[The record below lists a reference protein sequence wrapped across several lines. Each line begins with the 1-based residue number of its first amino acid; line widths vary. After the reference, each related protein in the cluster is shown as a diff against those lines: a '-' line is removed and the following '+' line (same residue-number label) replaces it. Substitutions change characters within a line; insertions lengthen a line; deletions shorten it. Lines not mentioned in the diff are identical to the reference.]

1 MKMVV
6 VYDAD
11 NLEDLQNSILIMRK
25 LVNDFDRKYGTM
37 RGERRQFDKIQLIK
51 ILREWERVAKTK
63 PRSAGTHKDVAS
75 LKSVKDHVDE
85 IWENHVE
92 R

>member
-11 NLEDLQNSILIMRK
+11 NLEDLQNSIRIMRK

-51 ILREWERVAKTK
+51 ILREWEKVAKTK
-63 PRSAGTHKDVAS
+63 PKLADKDLTT
-75 LKSVKDHVDE
+75 LKSVKYHVDE
-85 IWENHVE
+85 LWENHVE

>member
-1 MKMVV
+1 MKMVL
-6 VYDAD
+6 VYDTE
-11 NLEDLQNSILIMRK
+11 NVEDLQNSIAIMRK

-37 RGERRQFDKIQLIK
+37 RGLDRRQFDKIQLIK

-63 PRSAGTHKDVAS
+63 PKLADKDLS
-75 LKSVKDHVDE
+75 TLKSVKYHVDE

>member
-6 VYDAD
+6 VYDTE
-11 NLEDLQNSILIMRK
+11 NLEDLQNAVRIMRK
-25 LVNDFDRKYGTM
+25 LVNDFDRKYGMM

-51 ILREWERVAKTK
+51 ILREWEKAAKTK
-63 PRSAGTHKDVAS
+63 PKLADKDLAT
-75 LKSVKDHVDE
+75 LKSVKYHVDE
-85 IWENHVE
+85 LWENHVE

>member
-1 MKMVV
+1 MKMVL
-6 VYDAD
+6 VYEDD
-11 NLEDLQNSILIMRK
+11 NLEDLQNSIRIMRK

-63 PRSAGTHKDVAS
+63 PKLADKDLS
-75 LKSVKDHVDE
+75 TLKSVKYHVDE
-85 IWENHVE
+85 LWENHVE

>member
-51 ILREWERVAKTK
+51 ILREWEKVAKTK
-63 PRSAGTHKDVAS
+63 PKLADKDLAT
-75 LKSVKDHVDE
+75 LKSVKYHVDE
-85 IWENHVE
+85 LWEDHVE

>member
-1 MKMVV
+1 MKMVL
-6 VYDAD
+6 VYEDD
-11 NLEDLQNSILIMRK
+11 NLEDLQNSIRIMRK

-63 PRSAGTHKDVAS
+63 PKLADKDLS
-75 LKSVKDHVDE
+75 TLKSVKYHVDE

>member
-11 NLEDLQNSILIMRK
+11 NLEDLQNSIRIMRK

-51 ILREWERVAKTK
+51 ILRDWEKAAKTK
-63 PRSAGTHKDVAS
+63 PKLADKDLTT
-75 LKSVKDHVDE
+75 LKSVKYHVDE
-85 IWENHVE
+85 LWEDHVE

>member
-11 NLEDLQNSILIMRK
+11 NLEDLQNSIRIMRK

-51 ILREWERVAKTK
+51 ILRDWEKAAKTK
-63 PRSAGTHKDVAS
+63 PKLADKDLTT
-75 LKSVKDHVDE
+75 LKSVKYHVDE
-85 IWENHVE
+85 LWENHVE